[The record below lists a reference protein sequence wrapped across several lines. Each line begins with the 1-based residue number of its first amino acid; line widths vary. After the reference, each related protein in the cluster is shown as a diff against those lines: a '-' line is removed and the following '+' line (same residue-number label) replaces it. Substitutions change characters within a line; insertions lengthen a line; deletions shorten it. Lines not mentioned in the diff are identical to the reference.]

1 MRVLRHLYVLAGA
14 HPAVRCDV
22 ILLDCWPWPDHSLA
36 AGRGVLLL
44 HARHR
49 QPLLLA
55 TATRRPRTRCRV
67 GWGRR
72 VRSGR
77 GALGRWISIRA
88 QGQVISRVRHR
99 DQFSVAKPF
108 LTAPETE
115 NFWFSGFFGIFR
127 SENDLKFKFRF
138 STFSD
143 RISVF
148 SDRKILL
155 VIGNCKISEE
165 KLKILQH
172 FV

>member
-88 QGQVISRVRHR
+88 QGQVISRVRPR
-99 DQFSVAKPF
+99 ASVRRRTNLRVDVPCPAGRPGIY
-108 LTAPETE
+108 LCTTCLQCTS
-115 NFWFSGFFGIFR
+115 SGGGVSYFRRTVFGWLGRPRCGI
-127 SENDLKFKFRF
+127 
-138 STFSD
+138 
-143 RISVF
+143 
-148 SDRKILL
+148 
-155 VIGNCKISEE
+155 C
-165 KLKILQH
+165 
-172 FV
+172 